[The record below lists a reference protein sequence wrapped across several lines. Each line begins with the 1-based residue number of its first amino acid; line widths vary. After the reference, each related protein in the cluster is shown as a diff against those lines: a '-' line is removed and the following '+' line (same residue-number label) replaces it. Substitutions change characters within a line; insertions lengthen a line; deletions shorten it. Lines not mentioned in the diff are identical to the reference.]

1 MKKKQ
6 RTSQKRRCTYNKRF
20 YRARAVEILS
30 NKNHKEQVIGK
41 NVEKKEQKQPV
52 IPDFTAQSGINAN
65 VNEETDTVDLSGL
78 FLDDEFFKLFVDQ
91 TNLYVAQYIAA
102 HPELRPY
109 SRIRKW
115 VDVSIPETKTF
126 LSFHLLTSIVVKPKL
141 Q

>member
-1 MKKKQ
+1 M
-6 RTSQKRRCTYNKRF
+6 
-20 YRARAVEILS
+20 S

-41 NVEKKEQKQPV
+41 NLEKKEQKQPV

-65 VNEETDTVDLSGL
+65 VNEEMDTVDLSGL

-115 VDVSIPETKTF
+115 VDASIPETKTF